1 MRFNKTFVTNHNEL
15 DKVQSYSRFLI
26 AQNRCKQQNRQLS
39 MLQRA
44 ASEVG
49 LTTESLNV

>member
-1 MRFNKTFVTNHNEL
+1 MRFNKTSGNNINEL
-15 DKVQSYSRFLI
+15 DNIRSQSRLLI
-26 AQNRCKQQNRQLS
+26 AQNRCKRQNRQLS

-49 LTTESLNV
+49 LTTESLNA

>member
-1 MRFNKTFVTNHNEL
+1 MRLNQTSGKSFDGL
-15 DKVQSYSRFLI
+15 DTIQSQSRFLI

-49 LTTESLNV
+49 LTSESLNG

>member
-1 MRFNKTFVTNHNEL
+1 MRLNHISATHPNEL
-15 DKVQSYSRFLI
+15 VSIQSQSRFLI

-49 LTTESLNV
+49 LTDESFKA

>member
-1 MRFNKTFVTNHNEL
+1 MRLNHISGNHPNEL
-15 DKVQSYSRFLI
+15 ASIRSQSRFLI
-26 AQNRCKQQNRQLS
+26 SQNRCKQQNRQQS

-49 LTTESLNV
+49 LTVDSFKA